1 MYKKMSLSKSM
12 RQLSV
17 LTLKFDANVYVIM
30 LIKALTTLD
39 DGISIRNAKSLELI
53 VELLING
60 IELEIRSKILGI
72 T

>member
-1 MYKKMSLSKSM
+1 MSLSESM

>member
-17 LTLKFDANVYVIM
+17 LTLKFDVNVYVIM

-53 VELLING
+53 VELLINE
-60 IELEIRSKILGI
+60 IELEIRSKILRI